1 MMAFSLTPLTVS
13 AKICVS
19 LIIRMGIYRTTKLA
33 ISFQIYVNVQSNPN
47 IVTTPTTT
55 QHNLNTEVGLDTKMA
70 LQNPPPTTE
79 TQL

>member
-1 MMAFSLTPLTVS
+1 MCFTYHQDGNISNNQV
-13 AKICVS
+13 
-19 LIIRMGIYRTTKLA
+19 A

-55 QHNLNTEVGLDTKMA
+55 QHNLNTEVGLDAKMA